1 MTDKED
7 SSRRDLLGLAPI
19 SRAVERVTDSV
30 MSGAEALLSRICLPA
45 AEELGLLFRDKIGEW
60 RKQNALA
67 TVAKAQ
73 TRLEQAAA
81 DGRHAQPRLIMESL
95 NHASWADSDQVQEMW
110 AGLLASS
117 CTEDGKDDSNWI
129 FINLLGQLTAMQAT
143 LLRHSCEHAKKVV
156 SSSGL
161 IGTEFLHR
169 TADDLK
175 QVSGCSD
182 IQRIDRELDHLR
194 ALGLIA
200 VGFREGL
207 ASQPLADLRPTAL
220 ALHLFVRS
228 QGSTDDPIV
237 YFGLAGAQA

>member
-1 MTDKED
+1 
-7 SSRRDLLGLAPI
+7 
-19 SRAVERVTDSV
+19 
-30 MSGAEALLSRICLPA
+30 MSGAEALLGRICLPA

-60 RKQNALA
+60 RRRNALA

-81 DGRHAQPRLIMESL
+81 EGRHAQPRLIMESL

-143 LLRHSCEHAKKVV
+143 LFRHSCEHAIKVV
-156 SSSGL
+156 LPSGL
-161 IGTEFLHR
+161 LGAEFLYR

-175 QVSGCSD
+175 QASGCSD
-182 IQRIDRELDHLR
+182 IQRIDRELDHLC

-200 VGFREGL
+200 AGFRGGL
-207 ASQPLADLRPTAL
+207 VSPPDADLRPTAL
-220 ALHLFVRS
+220 GLHLFVRS